1 VKNIGRIKTLLPESL
16 ADDNN
21 ILLLYTM
28 CGALALITGKGFRQ
42 HNIDASLVGLAE
54 YDLLPA
60 VPDNRENDR

>member
-1 VKNIGRIKTLLPESL
+1 MKNIGRIKTLLPEAL
-16 ADDNN
+16 AEDNN

-28 CGALALITGKGFRQ
+28 RGALALITGKGFRR
-42 HNIDASLVGLAE
+42 HNIDASLIAE